1 MTAWTKDQMMTEIM
15 HQRNV
20 EFAREGLHFF
30 DLRRW
35 GTLESVIKTRPAGGY
50 KLFTTKFSYYPIPQS
65 ELNNNPNMTQ
75 NAPW

>member
-1 MTAWTKDQMMTEIM
+1 M

-50 KLFTTKFSYYPIPQS
+50 ELFTPKFSYYPIPQS